1 MDAKLDVGEILR
13 ETTVV
18 LSSSAG
24 AAAIY
29 VVVLG
34 AIGSAIDLYG
44 ASTNIVSTVTTVVG
58 GFLLLRAMLLKSGL
72 LEPGPAARFGAYF
85 GLSLLSGLG
94 ILLGFIVLV
103 VPGIVLIVRW
113 LPAYAILLS
122 EDTRVTEALSQSWD
136 RTRSQFW
143 PVLAAVLLVLVL
155 GLVAAVIYAASD
167 ITSAVPLKA
176 AMIAGNLA
184 LSLISAV
191 FTALGVAVYR
201 LLGARSDTLG
211 EVFA

>member
-1 MDAKLDVGEILR
+1 MDSKLDVGEILKG
-13 ETTVV
+13 TTDI

-34 AIGSAIDLYG
+34 AIGSAIDLYE
-44 ASTNIVSTVTTVVG
+44 ASANIVSTVASIAG
-58 GFLLLRAMLLKSGL
+58 GFLLLRAMLLEAGL
-72 LEPGPAARFGAYF
+72 LEDGAAARFGAYF

-94 ILLGFIVLV
+94 IVLGLIVLV

-122 EDTRVTEALSQSWD
+122 EDTGVTDALSQSWD

-143 PVLAAVLLVLVL
+143 PVLAAVLIVLVL
-155 GLVAAVIYAASD
+155 GLVAAVIYAAAD
-167 ITSAVPLKA
+167 ISSAVPYEA

-184 LSLISAV
+184 LSLTSAV

-201 LLGARSDTLG
+201 LLSVKSDTLG